1 MGGVLKNAKSKP
13 KLKKVD
19 VVVLRLHKDGSFAN
33 SRPCRKCLCMMKNL
47 SVRRVYYSSGFG
59 NEMKYEL
66 VENMI
71 SIQDSSSSKH
81 FCRTQYN
88 YPRDDIN
95 YYKLIMNM
103 HLPTIINKESLEN
116 FINYYLKDWKN
127 TLSFDLIY
135 KYEKIGEDVY
145 FKMFT
150 SNKFTLFSMKVLI

>member
-13 KLKKVD
+13 KSKKVD

-33 SRPCRKCLCMMKNL
+33 ARPCRKCLCMMKNL
-47 SVRRVYYSSGFG
+47 SVRRVYYSSGF
-59 NEMKYEL
+59 ESEIKFEV

-116 FINYYLKDWKN
+116 FINYYLKDWIN

-135 KYEKIGEDVY
+135 KYEKVGEDVY
-145 FKMFT
+145 FRMFT